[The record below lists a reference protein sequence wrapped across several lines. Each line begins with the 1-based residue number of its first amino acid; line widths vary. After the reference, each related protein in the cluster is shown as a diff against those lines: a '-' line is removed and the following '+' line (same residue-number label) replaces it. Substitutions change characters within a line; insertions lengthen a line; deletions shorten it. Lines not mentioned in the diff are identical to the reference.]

1 MKSQSEIVY
10 LAMVIIALSI
20 SISILIYYSSIFS
33 GRISE
38 KRSIYSLEQK
48 SLSLLSNIY
57 IGKLPVIHKTYLQ
70 ILIDGLDTSLIK
82 GSGNPFYGYVIG
94 SINTTDIAKKY
105 FENYFGDNWYLIL
118 VHPKNVNISFG
129 YEKALKASEK
139 ISILLP
145 IPIPDE
151 KVGEMILIIPIK

>member
-10 LAMVIIALSI
+10 LAIVIVALSI

-33 GRISE
+33 GKISE
-38 KRSIYSLEQK
+38 KRLIYSLEQK

-57 IGKLPVIHKTYLQ
+57 IEKLPVIHKTYLQ
-70 ILIDGLDTSLIK
+70 ILIDGLDTLLIK
-82 GSGNPFYGYVIG
+82 GSGSPFYGYAIG
-94 SINTTDIAKKY
+94 GINTTDFAKKY

-118 VHPKNVNISFG
+118 IHPKNVNISFG